1 VGFYQDGRLVREED
15 DRDGDGRPDRV
26 TLFDEQ
32 ERIRQRDED
41 RNGDG
46 IVDLRSFYSEGRL
59 IRREL
64 LEEESEERIEE
75 EDLASA
81 AWQSGEEVE

>member
-1 VGFYQDGRLVREED
+1 MREEE
-15 DRDGDGRPDRV
+15 DREGDGSPDRV
-26 TLFDEQ
+26 TLYDDQ
-32 ERIRQRDED
+32 ERIRQRNED

-64 LEEESEERIEE
+64 VDEASEERIEE

-81 AWQSGEEVE
+81 AWQSGEGVE